1 MPLTTGSE
9 PSLATYKKFYNMFK
23 KMFSGGATSAEVS
36 KKAKATK
43 GDTSVINKALRGA
56 KADYTS
62 GKSTYATMN
71 TKAQANRAS
80 SKGGRSAADVVAN
93 KQKKLAQSGA
103 TLSKKAADK
112 VAAKDADMVVTK
124 KAGTPGR
131 TAPSSMKTPVAKPK
145 RKPSGPTTRGSNK
158 LKRKTVDIAKPTP
171 RPKAPEKK
179 VDIATPKPRPSK
191 AAAAAALKK
200 KMEALTSSKPK
211 VKSMDQ
217 AKRESYK
224 KPSVKKKTEAPK
236 VVKKKKANP
245 GGTNKAAKPTL
256 PAGVLRKFSGTL
268 KSGEA
273 VRNINGKSYVVK
285 KKKK

>member
-36 KKAKATK
+36 KKAKDTK

-93 KQKKLAQSGA
+93 KQKTLAQSGG

-112 VAAKDADMVVTK
+112 VAAKDADMVLTK

-145 RKPSGPTTRGSNK
+145 RKPSGPATRGSNK

-179 VDIATPKPRPSK
+179 VDIATPKPRPSRS
-191 AAAAAALKK
+191 
-200 KMEALTSSKPK
+200 EASKTK
-211 VKSMDQ
+211 TKTMDQ

-224 KPSVKKKTEAPK
+224 KPSVKKKTEA
-236 VVKKKKANP
+236 KKL
-245 GGTNKAAKPTL
+245 TAATTPRRKQSVDVSKRR
-256 PAGVLRKFSGTL
+256 PASTLRKFTGKL
-268 KSGEA
+268 KTGEA
-273 VRNINGKSYVVK
+273 IRKIGGVSYVVK
-285 KKKK
+285 KKK